1 MVRQAHARFTQ
12 LLVAACVFVACQSGP
27 SLRRDV
33 TIRDGERTAV
43 VLVSSNG
50 RLTLS
55 LQNESA
61 ALANAVYTA
70 NSADPS
76 RKVVADAD
84 LQALLDVFSE
94 LGLFAAANPVVPPDA
109 RDVLFVDHGGKRHAW
124 VRRHLGAQA
133 SERSFHDARD
143 YFLALYNSSIAYH
156 GTPDTPRPN
165 FTGEVVRAKVTAETA
180 RARLEQL
187 RTGNQ

>member
-12 LLVAACVFVACQSGP
+12 LLVAACCFVACQSGP
-27 SLRRDV
+27 SLRRSV
-33 TIRDGERTAV
+33 TVSEGERTAV
-43 VLVSSNG
+43 VLVASNG

-61 ALANAVYTA
+61 GNAAAVYAT

-94 LGLFAAANPVVPPDA
+94 LGLFAQAQSVVPPDA

-124 VRRHLGAQA
+124 ARRQLGAQT
-133 SERSFHDARD
+133 SESSFHAARD
-143 YFLALYNSSIAYH
+143 YFLALYNSNVAYH
-156 GTPDTPRPN
+156 GAPDAPRPN
-165 FTGEVVRAKVTAETA
+165 FSGENLRAKTTAEAA

-187 RTGNQ
+187 RTGSR